1 MRPLNLIL
9 QGFRSHHQRTEVD
22 FEDRSLIA
30 IVGPTG
36 AGKSS
41 LLDGITY
48 ALYGKTPRLTSA
60 TKSLICSRGESA
72 EVQLRFE
79 VDGRIFT
86 VNRSMRRAGA
96 GVHVLSD
103 DAGEKIHGEKDVNR
117 KVEDLVGLDFGAFS
131 STVLLPQGKFS
142 DFLEATPKAQMT
154 ILKGIFRFGQLDEM
168 WKTAKRHRD
177 EIAGDLRELEGRRSA
192 IPDDLDARIKEQKAL
207 VKDLEGRSK
216 ALEGAVPKEKEL
228 LEAAGRSGDKL
239 ADLDARLTELRGFD
253 ELPSVDDVRALAE
266 ARGKIDVPLADASKI
281 ATDLTEQ
288 RQAALIALEVLEKK
302 LGSAS
307 DLASTRSKCERLDEA
322 RADLTR
328 INRDV
333 ESLIKELGPLKAAA
347 AGATKAES
355 EAAEA
360 LEALRLEAEA
370 LLVAH
375 AAHSV
380 RSTLVAGE
388 PCPVC
393 EQKVKTVPLAEEP
406 EERAALAPKESAAKK
421 ALEAARS
428 DARKRADALAGA
440 ERDIANARK
449 LLEREQQRIDDLDSQ
464 IVAVLGAHEE
474 PLVEVDRR
482 LAELREADEKVATT
496 TDHWEQARSEV
507 DRLKEQSEGLAEEQ
521 NRIVDELA
529 HVASFL
535 KLKRV
540 DRKDPPVSL
549 VARAEEINEAVGK
562 EIASA
567 EKQRAAVEKQAA
579 EAERAVADL
588 RKSLDLTS
596 DEPIDEACRLAT
608 KELGAEQ
615 TELKQLDAYKKQ
627 LKELDNQ
634 EKETRLRHEIYVQLS
649 DDLRDG
655 NFVDFLLEEKR
666 RLLSDLGS
674 QQLKAMTGRY
684 RFDDEGAF
692 RIVDEFDG
700 DKIRDVDT
708 LSGGETFLASLALAL
723 GLADAVSE
731 QGGRLQSFF
740 LDEGFGSLDPESL
753 DQALDGIERVVAQDR
768 LIGLVSHVPG
778 LAARV
783 EDQIVLDKDA
793 DGLTVVVSGAAVG

>member
-9 QGFRSHHQRTEVD
+9 QGFRSHHQCTEVD
-22 FEDRSLIA
+22 FENRSLIA
-30 IVGPTG
+30 IIGPTG

-60 TKSLICSRGESA
+60 TKSLICSRTDSA

-96 GVHVLSD
+96 GVHVLTD
-103 DAGEKIHGEKDVNR
+103 DAGEKVHGEKEINR
-117 KVEDLVGLDFGAFS
+117 KVEELIGLDFAAFS
-131 STVLLPQGKFS
+131 STVVLPQGKFS
-142 DFLEATPKAQMT
+142 DFLESPPKAQQN
-154 ILKGIFRFGQLDEM
+154 ILKGIFRLGQLDEM
-168 WKTAKRHRD
+168 SKVAKRHRD
-177 EIAGDLRELEGRRSA
+177 DLAGDLREIEGRRSA
-192 IPDDLDARIKEQKAL
+192 IPDDLDARLKEQKTNL
-207 VKDLEGRSK
+207 KDLEARSK
-216 ALEGAVPKEKEL
+216 ALEGAVPKERQL
-228 LEAAGRSGDKL
+228 LEAAERSGDKL
-239 ADLDARLTELRGFD
+239 AELDSHLAELHGFD
-253 ELPSVDDVRALAE
+253 ELPSVDDVRSLAE
-266 ARGKIDVPLADASKI
+266 ARGKIDTPLADATKI
-281 ATDLTEQ
+281 ATDLKEQ
-288 RQAALIALEVLEKK
+288 RQLSLKALEALQKK
-302 LGSAS
+302 LGTVS
-307 DLASTRSKCERLDEA
+307 DLTSTRSRCARLDEA
-322 RADLTR
+322 RADLAR
-328 INRDV
+328 IDKDIAA
-333 ESLIKELGPLKAAA
+333 LTKEMEPLKVAADA
-347 AGATKAES
+347 ATRAES

-393 EQKVKTVPLAEEP
+393 EQKVRSVPSVDEP

-421 ALEAARS
+421 ALETAQRAARKS
-428 DARKRADALAGA
+428 TDALSGA
-440 ERDIANARK
+440 ERDIANAQK
-449 LLEREQQRIDDLDSQ
+449 LLEREQQRIDELDTE
-464 IVAVLGAHEE
+464 IAAVIGAHKD
-474 PLVEVDRR
+474 PLVEMDRR
-482 LAELREADEKVATT
+482 LGLLREADEKRAMTS
-496 TDHWEQARSEV
+496 DQWEQARSEV
-507 DRLKEQSEGLAEEQ
+507 DRLKEQLDGLAEEQ

-529 HVASFL
+529 YVASFL
-535 KLKRV
+535 KLQRV
-540 DRKDPPVSL
+540 DRKDPPDSL
-549 VARAEEINEAVGK
+549 VIRAEEINAAVGR
-562 EIASA
+562 EIAAA
-567 EKQRAAVEKQAA
+567 EKQRSAVEKQAA

-596 DEPIDEACRLAT
+596 DEPIEEACRLVT
-608 KELGAEQ
+608 KELGAAQ
-615 TELKQLDAYKKQ
+615 TELKQLDDYKKI
-627 LKELDNQ
+627 LKALEVE
-634 EKETRLRHEIYVQLS
+634 EKEKRTKHQLYVQLA

-655 NFVDFLLEEKR
+655 NFIDFLLEEKR

-674 QQLKAMTGRY
+674 QQLKTMTGRY

-723 GLADAVSE
+723 GLADAVSQ

-753 DQALDGIERVVAQDR
+753 DQALDGIERVVADDR
-768 LIGLVSHVPG
+768 LIGLVSHVPA